1 MLRTLPAGCLHILH
15 RNLTVS
21 PNSPEETLSDALTS
35 RCDDVE
41 ANVYEVLGHEGGLL
55 PEV

>member
-1 MLRTLPAGCLHILH
+1 MPRTLPAGCSHILH
-15 RNLTVS
+15 RKLTSS
-21 PNSPEETLSDALTS
+21 PSSARKTLNDALTS

-41 ANVYEVLGHEGGLL
+41 ANVYEVLGHEGGLS